1 MLVLKLQRPQNS
13 CMQRNQ
19 DFADRAFVTECI
31 LLHEN
36 AYTREHTWSSI
47 REDHVYVCVF
57 LCVCVFRRCMR
68 VVHVQGSV
76 YIRRQNTVAPAHFRF
91 VAVYLKN
98 GKPHR
103 SVAGLIFLFA
113 FCATVLRAVYH
124 ELEEKSIVRWYSIR
138 FTDGDLDWTVWSGE
152 MRVVLRK
159 KLLEICGNFK
169 EYW

>member
-103 SVAGLIFLFA
+103 SVAGLMFFVRVQ
-113 FCATVLRAVYH
+113 CNCSTGCVPRARGKIDRSLILDTFH
-124 ELEEKSIVRWYSIR
+124 RRWSRLNGSIR
-138 FTDGDLDWTVWSGE
+138 RNAGCF
-152 MRVVLRK
+152 K
-159 KLLEICGNFK
+159 KEVAGNLWK
-169 EYW
+169 L